1 MPYAARSTA
10 RTALF
15 PALLLAGIAVVPC
28 STAGRAWAAADPTKS
43 LAGFVFVNPA
53 DGKAELRA
61 EPDPEAKVVATAPN
75 GARLV
80 FRSVAVGVDNKNSWY
95 RVEPPGGTPGWLAI
109 AEASDKRP
117 TTPPAARPIKLL
129 ESGIEKGSIAASPTA
144 AARGLDDKSKRYA
157 QESDLGDAADE
168 FITLEAFVEKLYSD
182 PHGKNGTYPESGEAV
197 KPRNAAR
204 KAKAIQ
210 FRRGIK

>member
-1 MPYAARSTA
+1 MANVLRNRCNTASLPVAA
-10 RTALF
+10 
-15 PALLLAGIAVVPC
+15 ALLLL
-28 STAGRAWAAADPTKS
+28 STGGSARAAADPTKS

-61 EPDPEAKVVATAPN
+61 EPDPDAKVVSTAPN

-80 FRSVAVGVDNKNSWY
+80 FRSVAVGADNKHSWY
-95 RVEPPGGTPGWLAI
+95 RVEPPAGTPGWLAV
-109 AEASDKRP
+109 AETSDKRP
-117 TTPPAARPIKLL
+117 TTPPAARPLKLL

-157 QESDLGDAADE
+157 SDADLGAAADE
-168 FITLEAFVEKLYSD
+168 FITLEAFVEKLYAD

-204 KAKAIQ
+204 KAKATQ
-210 FRRGIK
+210 FRQRIK